1 MSVNLADLGPLTE
14 TVKVRGKDYEVRAIT
29 VSDIIWFLG
38 KFPDFATLLGP
49 KAATLSARQMITALA
64 PRTLGVLIATALGKN
79 KDDAD
84 MWSAENLSASE
95 TLKFVGAIFRLTF
108 PDGVGPFV
116 EELGALTE
124 SLKPPQNGTESDGQS
139 STHISAA
146 VITDIPPLTP
156 EAIRRARLRPSQRQ
170 SSAGAQAK

>member
-1 MSVNLADLGPLTE
+1 MSASLADLGPLTE
-14 TVKVRGKDYEVRAIT
+14 TIKVRGKDYEVRAIT

-38 KFPDFATLLGP
+38 KFPDFAALLGP
-49 KAATLSARQMITALA
+49 KASTLSARQMITALA

-79 KDDAD
+79 REEGD

-108 PDGVGPFV
+108 PEGIGPFV

-124 SLKPPQNGTESDGQS
+124 SLTPPQNGKASDGES
-139 STHISAA
+139 STRISAQLQ
-146 VITDIPPLTP
+146 TDIPPMTP
-156 EAIRRARLRPSQRQ
+156 ETIRRARLRQ
-170 SSAGAQAK
+170 